1 MFCRGLCCADLA
13 RTSQQQLGKKSS
25 GWNVLERMFI
35 WGQHGG
41 ERAGAHSQ
49 RPTRLGRALISPEVL
64 GSRLYVVT
72 RGLQC
77 LGVWGRSMAGPAV
90 RPGALLIQVTGVCL
104 SGQGGPPETA
114 SPGVPN
120 KWWVYDQT
128 PSL

>member
-77 LGVWGRSMAGPAV
+77 LGGVGEEHGGPCGPSWGPAD
-90 RPGALLIQVTGVCL
+90 
-104 SGQGGPPETA
+104 SGHGGMFIRAGRAPRDSQSRGP
-114 SPGVPN
+114 
-120 KWWVYDQT
+120 K
-128 PSL
+128 